1 MPPAPGKEEFGKL
14 TAPAG
19 GATSEARGSSGFA
32 CDSDLAVAA
41 FDALSE
47 GVVVQAATG
56 EIVACNPAAERIL
69 GLTRDQMAGR
79 TSLDPGWRS
88 IRENGSPFP
97 GEAHPAMETL
107 RTGAALRDVV
117 MGVHRPDGTL
127 RWISISSTPIPG
139 AAGRP
144 VAAVVTFVDITDR
157 AREKQVLAEENE
169 IFRRSY
175 VNSGEA
181 IFLTDP
187 GGDIIAA
194 NPAACRMLGRTEEE
208 IRRIGRA
215 GVVDRTDPRLPEALA
230 ERERTGE
237 FRGELNCVRADGSV
251 FAGGVTSVHFLDP
264 SGGRRTSTS
273 IRDLTEQKAAEAA
286 LLASREA
293 LRKSE
298 ETYRGLFDAMLNGF
312 AYCRM
317 LFDGDRP
324 VDWVY
329 LNVNRAF
336 EAQTG
341 LVGVAGRRVSEV
353 IPGIRE
359 TSPDLFEVYGRVALT
374 GRPEKLET
382 YVKGVEDWYSIA
394 VYSPEREHFVAVFDV
409 ITERKAAERAVQ
421 EANELLELRIAQRT
435 AELREATS
443 YNRSLIE
450 AGIDPLMT
458 IGREGRILDVNEA
471 TVRATGVPRED
482 LVGSDFLDYFT
493 EPERARE
500 GYSQVFREGTVR
512 DFELQLRHRSG
523 RTTPVEVNASVY
535 RDPDGKVLGGVAAAR
550 DISARKQF
558 EARLGEA
565 NRELEAFSYSV
576 SHELRAPL
584 RAIDGFSAL
593 IGEAHVGQLDEEGR
607 RLFERMRWN
616 AQRMGQLIDDLLTFA
631 RTGRTDLVFQAED
644 MAHAART
651 AFVQVVPESGARSR
665 ISFSVGRLPEA
676 FGDAA
681 LLRRVWENLLS
692 NAVKFSSTRDRPE
705 IRVEGRVE
713 RNEAVYC
720 VRDNGVGFDMEHA
733 GKLFGVF
740 HRLHRTNEF
749 EGTGVG
755 LALVRRIVLR
765 HGGRVWAE
773 GELDQ
778 GATFSF
784 ALPVRG
790 A

>member
-1 MPPAPGKEEFGKL
+1 MAPASGIEVFSNL
-14 TAPAG
+14 QAPAG
-19 GATSEARGSSGFA
+19 GAAPQTRGSSGFSR
-32 CDSDLAVAA
+32 DPGLAAAA

-47 GVVVQAATG
+47 GVVMQQATG

-69 GLTRDQMAGR
+69 GLTLDQMAGR

-88 IRENGSPFP
+88 IREDGSPFP
-97 GEAHPAMETL
+97 GETHPAMETL

-117 MGVHRPDGTL
+117 MGIQRPDGTR
-127 RWISISSTPIPG
+127 RWISISSSPIPG
-139 AAGRP
+139 PDGKP
-144 VAAVVTFVDITDR
+144 VAAVSTFVDITDR

-175 VNSGEA
+175 LNSGDA

-194 NPAACRMLGRTEEE
+194 NPAACRMLGRSEEE

-215 GVVDRTDPRLPEALA
+215 GVLDTTDPRLPGALA
-230 ERERTGE
+230 ERERAGS

-251 FAGGVTSVHFLDP
+251 FAGDVDSVLFVDP
-264 SGGRRTSTS
+264 SGGRRTKTS

-293 LRKSE
+293 LRRSE
-298 ETYRGLFDAMLNGF
+298 ETYRGLFDAILNGF

-317 LFDGDRP
+317 LYDGDRP
-324 VDWVY
+324 VDWVH
-329 LNVNRAF
+329 LNVNPAF

-341 LVGVAGRRVSEV
+341 LVGATGRRVSEL

-359 TSPDLFEVYGRVALT
+359 TSPDLFEIYGRVART

-382 YVKGVEDWYSIA
+382 FVKGLEAWYSIA
-394 VYSPEREHFVAVFDV
+394 VYSPEREHFVAVFDD
-409 ITERKAAERAVQ
+409 ITERKAAERAVH
-421 EANELLELRIAQRT
+421 EAYELLEKRIAQRT
-435 AELREATS
+435 AELRDATS

-450 AGIDPLMT
+450 ASIDPLVT
-458 IGREGRILDVNEA
+458 IGRDGRILDVNEA
-471 TVRATGVPRED
+471 TIRATGVSREE
-482 LVGSDFLDYFT
+482 LVESDFSEYFT
-493 EPERARE
+493 DPESARA
-500 GYSQVFREGTVR
+500 GYSKVFREGSVR
-512 DFELQLRHRSG
+512 DYELHLRRRDG
-523 RTTPVEVNASVY
+523 GTTPVEYNASVY
-535 RDPDGKVLGGVAAAR
+535 RDPAGKVLGVFAAAR
-550 DISARKQF
+550 DISARKRF
-558 EARLGEA
+558 EERLGEA

-593 IGEAHVGQLDEEGR
+593 ISEAYGDLLDDEGR

-631 RTGRTDLVFQAED
+631 RTGRTDLVFEAED
-644 MAHAART
+644 MTSAART
-651 AFVQVVPESGARSR
+651 AFVQVVPDPGARSR
-665 ISFSVGRLPEA
+665 ISFSVDHLPEA

-692 NAVKFSSTRDRPE
+692 NAVKFSSKRDRPE

-713 RNEAVYC
+713 RGEAVYR
-720 VRDNGVGFDMEHA
+720 VRDNGVGFDMGHA

-740 HRLHRTNEF
+740 HRLHGTNEF

-773 GELDQ
+773 GELDR

-784 ALPVRG
+784 ALPVKG